1 MDVWIIINP
10 ILKTVLY
17 LASFGSIGSF
27 IFSLHFRLK
36 LTEEQQ
42 FYCVQLSRKS
52 ALIGIIT
59 SVLLI
64 FSVAG
69 NLGGDFVSVIDI
81 LMLQLAIQSKSGI
94 SYLTVFAG
102 FIIMLL
108 AHKMKAKAQKKTLL
122 IGSVTVLFSF
132 TLAGHAQLSGVFTQL
147 LLILHLLGIAFWLG
161 ALLPFRWIC
170 LQSDVSNL
178 SSLAHRFGVIAMV
191 YVGLLLITGITYAYT
206 LLGKLSHIFTTSYG
220 NALLVKIVLV
230 ISLLCLAAFNKFK
243 AVPALEKNPLQ
254 GLKQFKSSVQF
265 EIVLALFI
273 LSASSLL
280 TTSLTVPMGM

>member
-27 IFSLHFRLK
+27 IFSLHFRLQ

-42 FYCVQLSRKS
+42 FYCVQLSRKT

-102 FIIMLL
+102 FVIMLL
-108 AHKMKAKAQKKTLL
+108 THKIKETAQKKTFL

-161 ALLPFRWIC
+161 SLLPFRWIC

-178 SSLAHRFGVIAMV
+178 SSIAHRFGVIAMV
-191 YVGLLLITGITYAYT
+191 YVSLLLITGITYAYT

-220 NALLVKIVLV
+220 NVLLVKIVLV

-273 LSASSLL
+273 LSSSSLL